1 MTITMPARNATD
13 PIRSIGLSFEVELSF
28 EAVIDFA
35 MPVHANDVDIR
46 RRVYNCKKGDFD
58 LRQFLGFF
66 LHLSVLFDY

>member
-1 MTITMPARNATD
+1 
-13 PIRSIGLSFEVELSF
+13 LSFEVELSF